1 MKLGFIGTGN
11 MASAIMGGIIKNN
24 VIPAEEIIGAD
35 LFAPGRER
43 VQKEYGINVTAD
55 NKEVAQK
62 AETIILSVKP
72 QFYESVIAD
81 IKDVVTDK
89 QIIITIAPGKTLAWL
104 AEQFGKDVKIVRT
117 MPNTPAM
124 VGEGMTAVCPNEHL
138 TEDEIAYVKSLL
150 ESFSRAE
157 IVPERLMD
165 VVTAV
170 SGSSPAYVF
179 MLIEAMAD
187 AAVSGGMPRK
197 QAYQFAAQAVLGS
210 AKMVLDTGKHP
221 GELKDM
227 VCSPAGTTIEAVRTL
242 EELGFRS
249 SIIEAMKVCEEMSR
263 ITKYREIMGGDCRKS
278 AIPAHCVRLRKYV
291 RISFRCLKK

>member
-43 VQKEYGINVTAD
+43 VQKAYGINVTAD
-55 NKEVAQK
+55 NKEVAEK

-81 IKDVVTDK
+81 IKDVVK
-89 QIIITIAPGKTLAWL
+89 ENQIIITIAPGKTLAWL
-104 AEQFGKDVKIVRT
+104 AEKFGKDVKIVRT

-124 VGEGMTAVCPNEHL
+124 VGEGMTAVCPNEHM

-197 QAYQFAAQAVLGS
+197 QAYEFAAQAVLGS
-210 AKMVLDTGKHP
+210 AKMVLETGRHP

-227 VCSPAGTTIEAVRTL
+227 VCSPAGTTIQAVRVL
-242 EELGFRS
+242 EEKGMRS
-249 SIIEAMKVCEEMSR
+249 SVIEAMMKCLDISR
-263 ITKYREIMGGDCRKS
+263 NM
-278 AIPAHCVRLRKYV
+278 
-291 RISFRCLKK
+291 